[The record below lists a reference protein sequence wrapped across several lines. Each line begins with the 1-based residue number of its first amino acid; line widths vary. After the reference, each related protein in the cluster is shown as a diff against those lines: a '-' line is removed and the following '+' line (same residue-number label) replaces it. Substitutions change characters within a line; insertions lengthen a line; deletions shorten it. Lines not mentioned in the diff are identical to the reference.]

1 MRISWPT
8 LLLLVGFTFSVH
20 AGNEPGKMISVQ
32 GGVLPDGSPFKGTMV
47 ESFSLGKMETT
58 WNEWQSVRAFAETKG
73 YDLKKAPANALP
85 DHPVE
90 GISWFDALK
99 WCNAKSEMEGLEP
112 VYLTKGEVFK
122 TGNVVP
128 GINPKAN
135 GYRLPGGAEWEWAAR
150 GGSASQGFTYSGGN
164 DLNKVAWN
172 WNNSAGAKQDMS
184 DGRGTWPVGLK
195 EANELGFH
203 DMSGNVAEWS
213 GDQANGPFR
222 GIRGGAWYGAA
233 SDCAVNLTNFS
244 SAELGFQ
251 FIGFRVARGGSV
263 VGDASSPKVVIS
275 TAPVLPSGKTGLAYD
290 AEFEAQGGVPP
301 IHWSVKKDTP
311 LPTGLVLA
319 NGRISGTPKASGS
332 FSFTLLAED
341 SNPSLR
347 NTAAQ
352 SFSLDIASY
361 GLEISSEPA
370 ILTGKVQEPFAVTF
384 TATGGEAPLKWSAPD
399 GLPRGLSLDST
410 TGVLSGTPV
419 RPDNSS
425 LSIRVVDAKGFPATR
440 SIPTSFTTDMIQIS
454 QTPPPSS
461 MVGIELL
468 WQLEAKGGVP
478 PYKFALAPG
487 FSLPPGMYLS
497 TYNPPGRVVGKART
511 EGSYPIKITATDSL
525 GQSTEQDFTLNIL
538 PYDLAISDISSP
550 IEGKYR
556 EPLASTLNASGGV
569 PPLTWSVP
577 GGLPKGLTINPSTG
591 SLEGSPLAAGSFD
604 VVLKVTD
611 SQFKS
616 ATKNATLLI
625 AVDPVVIGVSTLPPA
640 KAGTSYTAE
649 IPTTGG
655 VLPVNLSLQKGSELP
670 AGLSLGK
677 NKISGTPSAAG
688 AFTFTIVAEDSNSS
702 KSKVEQTFNL
712 EIASY
717 GMEIATEPA
726 IISGKV
732 KEPLSI
738 SFSATGGEPPYK
750 WSATGDMPRGLS
762 INASTGVLGGSPST
776 LASSTI
782 TIRVTD
788 AKGFPVTR
796 SIPLSITA
804 DPLAIPAEAPPSAMA
819 GADFLWQIPA
829 KGGTPPYK
837 FELAEGS
844 KLPPGMFLSEY
855 APHGRIVGEPTA
867 TGTFTFKVIA
877 KDTLSQQ
884 AEGEVTITVA
894 PYNLSLAEIP
904 PVEGKYNEPLTIPPI
919 ASGGVP
925 PLVWS
930 VQGQLPKGLS
940 LNASSGEISGKPMVA
955 GSFDFVLKATDAKRK
970 SVTQNAS
977 IRTTADP
984 LAITTTTLPPAKAGS
999 PFNAEIATTGG
1010 ILPISLSLKSGSTLP
1025 PGLTLAKGKIT
1036 GTPSAAGSFAFTIV
1050 AEDSNATSKSSREQD
1065 FSIEI
1070 ASHGMEIAPEPAL
1083 ISGKVKE
1090 PLSATFTATG
1100 GEPPYKWSATG
1111 DLPRGLSLDASAGV
1125 LSGTPGELK
1134 TGTIMIRVS
1143 DATGFPSTRSIP
1155 VSITTDP
1162 LEIIHEPAPLAR
1174 PGADF
1179 KWGFQLKGGLS
1190 PRPIRLAPDST
1201 LPAGLYLSFNAT
1213 SARIQGKPRSEG
1225 TFQFALIAED
1235 AGSTPV
1241 RKDLVL
1247 VVSSTPPEIPESP
1260 LPVAITTESL
1270 PHARLGA
1277 PYNQAIEASGG
1288 LPPLKVALKAG
1299 SQLPTGILLV
1309 KERLTGTPTAAGN
1322 HSFTVTATDIQG
1334 SNAEATFTLTVG
1346 EISMQIAGPRNSRA
1360 VEFKPFKAELRVKG
1374 GKAPYSWTT
1383 RAPLPAG
1390 LRLDANSGVLSG
1402 EPAKGTSGNYSAAIQ
1417 VTDADGQTA
1426 AGLFSFAIT
1435 AGEPLSILEKSLPG
1449 AILNNPY
1456 NTQLNAKGGSSKE
1469 LKWSIESGK
1478 LPPGLSLNETT
1489 GEISGT
1495 PTNTGNEE
1503 IIFKVEDPAG
1513 NSAVQLLT
1521 LEVAVAFNPGMVFVL
1536 GGKLPPSSPLGE
1548 KIVPDFYI
1556 SRYETTWGEWKKTR
1570 AMASSKGYDILDSGK
1585 GNEDEHPV
1593 QNITWYDAVKWCN
1606 LKSESEGLT
1615 PVYTLNGGAIYKT
1628 GTQSPEINPQ
1638 ANGYRLPTELEWE
1651 WAARG
1656 GVSSKASDYSGSS
1669 DLNSVAWHA
1678 GNCQTA
1684 ETQTVGT
1691 KWPNEL
1697 GLQDMSGN
1705 VQEWCWDTHKNY
1717 RRVRGGSFKDD
1728 SFVCTITSSDFNIPE
1743 RASANTGLR
1752 PARNF
1757 KK

>member
-20 AGNEPGKMISVQ
+20 AGSEPGKMISVQ
-32 GGVLPDGSPFKGTMV
+32 GGVLPDRSPFKGMMV
-47 ESFSLGKMETT
+47 ESFSLGKTETT
-58 WNEWQSVRAFAETKG
+58 WSEWQAVRAFAETKG

-85 DHPVE
+85 DHPVQ

-99 WCNAKSEMEGLEP
+99 WCNAKSQMEGLEP

-164 DLNKVAWN
+164 DLNKIAWN

-251 FIGFRVARGGSV
+251 FIGFRVARGGSLV
-263 VGDASSPKVVIS
+263 DGASSPKVVIS

-311 LPTGLVLA
+311 LPTGLGLA

-399 GLPRGLSLDST
+399 GLPRGLSLDSA
-410 TGVLSGTPV
+410 TGTLSGTPV

-425 LSIRVVDAKGFPATR
+425 LSIRVIDAKGFPATR
-440 SIPTSFTTDMIQIS
+440 SIPTSFTTDPIQIS

-461 MVGIELL
+461 MVGVELL

-487 FSLPPGMYLS
+487 SSLPPGMYLS
-497 TYNPPGRVVGKART
+497 TYNPPGRIVGKART

-538 PYDLAISDISSP
+538 PYDLTISDISSP

-556 EPLASTLNASGGV
+556 EPLASALSASGGV
-569 PPLTWSVP
+569 QPLTWSVP

-591 SLEGSPLAAGSFD
+591 SLEGTPLAAGSFD
-604 VVLKVTD
+604 VQFKVTD

-616 ATKNATLLI
+616 ATKNATLRI
-625 AVDPVVIGVSTLPPA
+625 AVDPVVISVSTLPPA

-655 VLPVNLSLQKGSELP
+655 VLPVNLSLKSGSELP

-702 KSKVEQTFNL
+702 KSKVEQTLSL
-712 EIASY
+712 EITSY

-732 KEPLSI
+732 KEPLSVA
-738 SFSATGGEPPYK
+738 FTATGGEPPYR
-750 WSATGDMPRGLS
+750 WSATGDLPRGLS

-788 AKGFPVTR
+788 SKGFPVTR
-796 SIPLSITA
+796 SIPISITA
-804 DPLAIPAEAPPSAMA
+804 DPLAIPADAPPSAMA

-829 KGGTPPYK
+829 KGGIPPYR

-844 KLPPGMFLSEY
+844 KLPPGLALSQY
-855 APHGRIVGEPTA
+855 APLGRIVGEPTA
-867 TGTFTFKVIA
+867 TGTFTFKVIG

-904 PVEGKYNEPLTIPPI
+904 PVEGKYNEPLAINPV

-977 IRTTADP
+977 IRTTVDP

-1010 ILPISLSLKSGSTLP
+1010 ILPVNLSIKSGSILP
-1025 PGLTLAKGKIT
+1025 PGLTLAKGKLT

-1050 AEDSNATSKSSREQD
+1050 AEDSNAASKASREQD
-1065 FSIEI
+1065 FNIEI

-1111 DLPRGLSLDASAGV
+1111 DLPRGLSLDASTGV
-1125 LSGTPGELK
+1125 LSGTPSELK

-1162 LEIIHEPAPLAR
+1162 LEIVHEPAPFAR

-1179 KWGFQLKGGLS
+1179 NWSFQLKGGLS

-1201 LPAGLYLSFNAT
+1201 LPPGLYLSFNAT

-1270 PHARLGA
+1270 PPARLGA

-1334 SNAEATFTLTVG
+1334 SSAEATFTLTVG

-1390 LRLDANSGVLSG
+1390 LRLDANTGVLSG
-1402 EPAKGTSGNYSAAIQ
+1402 EPAKGTSGNYSAAVQ
-1417 VTDADGQTA
+1417 VTDTDGQTA

-1469 LKWSIESGK
+1469 LKWSTESGK

-1513 NSAVQLLT
+1513 NSAVQILT
-1521 LEVAVAFNPGMVFVL
+1521 LEVAVEFNPGMVFVL

-1548 KIVPDFYI
+1548 KIVRDFYI
-1556 SRYETTWGEWKKTR
+1556 SRYETTWSEWKKTR

-1585 GNEDEHPV
+1585 GTADEHPV

-1615 PVYTLNGGAIYKT
+1615 PVYTLSGGAIYKT
-1628 GTQSPEINPQ
+1628 GTQAPEINPQ
-1638 ANGYRLPTELEWE
+1638 ANGYRLPTESQWE

-1656 GVSSKASDYSGSS
+1656 GVASKASDYSGSS
-1669 DLNSVAWHA
+1669 DLNAVAWHA
-1678 GNCQTA
+1678 GNSKAA

-1705 VQEWCWDTHKNY
+1705 VQEWCWDSYKNY

-1728 SFVCTITSSDFNIPE
+1728 SFACTITSSDFNIPE
-1743 RASANTGLR
+1743 RASANIGLR

>member
-47 ESFSLGKMETT
+47 ESFSLGKTETT
-58 WNEWQSVRAFAETKG
+58 WSEWQAVRAFAETKG

-85 DHPVE
+85 DHPVQ

-112 VYLTKGEVFK
+112 VYLSKGEIFK

-233 SDCAVNLTNFS
+233 SDCAVNLTSFS

-399 GLPRGLSLDST
+399 GLPRGLSLDSA
-410 TGVLSGTPV
+410 TGILSGTPV

-440 SIPTSFTTDMIQIS
+440 SIPTSFTTDPMQIS

-487 FSLPPGMYLS
+487 SSLPPGMYLS
-497 TYNPPGRVVGKART
+497 TYNPPGRIVGKART

-702 KSKVEQTFNL
+702 KSKVEQTFSL

-717 GMEIATEPA
+717 GMDIATEPV

-738 SFSATGGEPPYK
+738 SFTATGGEPPYR

-762 INASTGVLGGSPST
+762 INASTGVLAGSPST

-788 AKGFPVTR
+788 SKGFPVTR

-804 DPLAIPAEAPPSAMA
+804 DPLAIPADAPPTAMA

-829 KGGTPPYK
+829 KGGIPPYK

-855 APHGRIVGEPTA
+855 APHGRIVGEPTT

-904 PVEGKYNEPLTIPPI
+904 PVEGKYNEPLPI
-919 ASGGVP
+919 NPVASGGVP

-1010 ILPISLSLKSGSTLP
+1010 ILPISLSLKSGDTLP

-1050 AEDSNATSKSSREQD
+1050 AEDSNTASKSSREQD

-1111 DLPRGLSLDASAGV
+1111 DLPRGLSLDASTGV

-1174 PGADF
+1174 PGVDF

-1270 PHARLGA
+1270 PPARLGA

-1309 KERLTGTPTAAGN
+1309 KERLTGTPTVAGN

-1346 EISMQIAGPRNSRA
+1346 EISMQIAGPRSSRA

-1390 LRLDANSGVLSG
+1390 LRLDANTGVLSG

-1456 NTQLNAKGGSSKE
+1456 NTQLNAKGGRSKE

-1615 PVYTLNGGAIYKT
+1615 PVYTLSSGAIYKT
-1628 GTQSPEINPQ
+1628 GTQAPEINPQ

-1678 GNCQTA
+1678 GNSKTA

-1705 VQEWCWDTHKNY
+1705 VQEWCWDAHKNY

-1728 SFVCTITSSDFNIPE
+1728 SFACTITSSDFNIPE